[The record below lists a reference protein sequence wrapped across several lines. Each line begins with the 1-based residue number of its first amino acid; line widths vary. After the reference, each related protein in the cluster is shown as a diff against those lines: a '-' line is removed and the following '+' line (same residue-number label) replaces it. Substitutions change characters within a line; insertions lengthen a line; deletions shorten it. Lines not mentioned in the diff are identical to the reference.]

1 MAGVREYLV
10 DCGTQHLSVR
20 EHPGG
25 SPPILALHGL
35 ASNARWWDLVAAR
48 LSPRWRVLAPDL
60 RGHGRSDRP
69 ETGYSFAE
77 VVEDLRGL
85 CDAAGLE
92 RVIVAGHS
100 WGASVALWFAAALPE
115 RVLGCVCV
123 DGGAGSM
130 REHLPTWAEAEERLR
145 PPRISGLTDDAV
157 REWANSGPLA
167 KGGDPAVAAEILL
180 GNFEAVGDGTVRPRL
195 PMTQHMEIARHL
207 YELDS
212 FDLMS
217 RLECPVL
224 FVPALGGPWRRRH
237 GPCSGPRMCS
247 ARARRWRGWTVGTI
261 FRCNGPPRWPRR
273 YRASRSGSPG
283 VRAPTCSASA

>member
-1 MAGVREYLV
+1 
-10 DCGTQHLSVR
+10 
-20 EHPGG
+20 
-25 SPPILALHGL
+25 
-35 ASNARWWDLVAAR
+35 
-48 LSPRWRVLAPDL
+48 
-60 RGHGRSDRP
+60 
-69 ETGYSFAE
+69 

-130 REHLPTWAEAEERLR
+130 KEHFPTWAEAEERLR
-145 PPRISGLTDDAV
+145 PPRISGITEDAV
-157 REWANSGPLA
+157 REWAKSGPLA
-167 KGGDPAVAAEILL
+167 EGGDPAAAAEILL

-212 FDLMS
+212 FELMA
-217 RLECPVL
+217 RIECPVL
-224 FVPALGGPWRRRH
+224 FVPALGGPW
-237 GPCSGPRMCS
+237 PAEEK
-247 ARARRWRGWTVGTI
+247 ARGLQ
-261 FRCNGPPRWPRR
+261 
-273 YRASRSGSPG
+273 RAQDVLGSRAQIVWVEGGHDLPVQRPEQLSEVIAAFVAKAG
-283 VRAPTCSASA
+283 